1 MFGASEKLSRP
12 SGRNEEQS
20 VRMQNRGTFVGTR
33 DFLSPEMVGDYS
45 LSGPFTDL
53 WSLGII
59 CFQLYT
65 GRSPW
70 QSSSNDGVLEEIAN
84 VADSIQFPSGIPA
97 DAKSLI
103 TILLRTNPAE
113 RMGLTSQ
120 SIEGD
125 WYAYEHLFGHDY
137 FKGIDVGQLEAD
149 SEF

>member
-1 MFGASEKLSRP
+1 
-12 SGRNEEQS
+12 
-20 VRMQNRGTFVGTR
+20 MQNRGTFVGTR

-70 QSSSNDGVLEEIAN
+70 QSTSNDGVLEEIAN
-84 VADSIQFPSGIPA
+84 VADTIDFPGTVPN
-97 DAKSLI
+97 DAKCLI
-103 TILLRTNPAE
+103 KTLLRTNPAE
-113 RMGLTSQ
+113 RMGLTKQ
-120 SIEGD
+120 NIEGD

-137 FKGIDVGQLEAD
+137 FRGVNFEQLEND
-149 SEF
+149 QGF